1 MSPKLPCPLLV
12 YVLPE
17 VSNVSELNGVITRI
31 PHSLVLSKLES
42 VTLAIILLE
51 APPLTR
57 TPFTA
62 SDHYQIDQELNVF
75 YESRSRILT
84 IDTVKTCFG
93 RSLNND
99 FLIEHEST
107 SRYHAT
113 IEFVRGRFVI
123 KDSSTNGTYIQIS
136 GRRVE
141 FIHREEFVL
150 ADFGLVGFGW
160 NPELDD
166 DSVVSLKYRL
176 LSPTRSG

>member
-1 MSPKLPCPLLV
+1 MQNSHAD
-12 YVLPE
+12 
-17 VSNVSELNGVITRI
+17 T
-31 PHSLVLSKLES
+31 SLS
-42 VTLAIILLE
+42 I
-51 APPLTR
+51 
-57 TPFTA
+57 
-62 SDHYQIDQELNVF
+62 F
-75 YESRSRILT
+75 YESRSRMLT
-84 IDTVKTCFG
+84 IDTEKISFG
-93 RSLNND
+93 RSLDND

-113 IEFVRGRFVI
+113 IEFVKGRFVI
-123 KDSSTNGTYIQIS
+123 KDSSTNGTHVQIS

-176 LSPTRSG
+176 LSPARSV